1 MAEYNPFNIK
11 VYDKALN
18 FKGFANDVKILVATP
33 RFNQTPTASF
43 TLDSDHRQAANL
55 LADGARVVVELRGDF
70 LMSGKVSLSR
80 AEGPNVQATLTF
92 TVRGD
97 FRMLHDTLGW
107 PRPDQPVT
115 NQTAPTDTRFGK
127 AEDVAKAF
135 IQANLVQR
143 LGRPVT
149 VAAPLGRGA
158 TIPDGVSMRFHTLS
172 EKLFPAVETAG
183 LGISLEQRNGTI
195 VCDVYTQPTYPV
207 DLSETSGVITAWS
220 WSAAEATATRVVA
233 GGAGED
239 AARMFRM
246 KNDAALET
254 ATGDIVEVFRDARD
268 ADTAAILLSR
278 AQETLDES
286 GPKFGFSIQLSE
298 TDNFQYGKNGLV
310 VGAKVTIRMGS
321 VVRTDVLR
329 EVTLS
334 YTADEGVKV
343 TPTVGDI
350 QDSPDKTI
358 AAFMAKLKKAVTDL
372 RVSK

>member
-11 VYDKALN
+11 VYTKDFA
-18 FKGFANDVKILVATP
+18 FKGFANDVQILVATP
-33 RFNQTPTASF
+33 RHNQTPTASF
-43 TLDSDHRQAANL
+43 TLDADHRQVPNL
-55 LADGARVVVELRGDF
+55 LADGARVVIELRGEF
-70 LMSGKVSLSR
+70 LLSGKVSLSR

-92 TVRGD
+92 QVRGD
-97 FRMLHDTLGW
+97 FRFLHDSLGW
-107 PRPDQPVT
+107 PRPEQPIT
-115 NQTAPTDTRFGK
+115 NQTAPTDTRFGN

-135 IQANLVQR
+135 IQANMVQR

-149 VAAPLGRGA
+149 VTAPLGRGA
-158 TIPDGVSMRFHTLS
+158 VIPDGVSTRFHTLY

-183 LGISLEQRNGTI
+183 LGISFKQQGATI
-195 VCDVYTQPTYPV
+195 VCDVYTQPVYPV
-207 DLSETSGVITAWS
+207 DLSETSGVITSWS

-233 GGAGED
+233 GGGGED
-239 AARMFRM
+239 EARMFRV
-246 KNDAALET
+246 KVDTPLET

-268 ADTAAILLSR
+268 ADTEAVLLSR

-310 VGAKVTIRMGS
+310 VGALVTIRMGS
-321 VVRTDVLR
+321 VTRTDVLR

-334 YTADEGVKV
+334 YTAEDGVKV

-358 AAFMAKLKKAVTDL
+358 AQFMAKLKKAVTDL